1 MVSRIALTMATASQ
15 TISQTI
21 QELAAAA
28 GLSVADIASGTDF
41 NGAPTSKVQLKAA
54 NSATYSIETSEALSA
69 EMARRSEL
77 LGELQTYLNSLSKR
91 LQSPR
96 PDVFITLHGIPL
108 SLQQFSWPYHH
119 STSGA
124 DSFILHGLAQLA
136 DNGSPLHAK
145 IAASLTVTFA
155 EVLPALEQ
163 PFAEGVTFNAI
174 RKTLDLGQLELLKS
188 SNRQPV
194 PVSTR
199 YYSFRQ
205 KRFIFSETNEA
216 KRQEFLRC
224 KVFWLSARLGEGKS
238 AWIADPYDAQYLD
251 CSIDDLRVIARE
263 LASQGWLNLDD
274 SGEYAAAGEKLA
286 AQSSVFVQQMES
298 ALALLKP
305 KFNEEMRA
313 GHTNM

>member
-1 MVSRIALTMATASQ
+1 MPTASQ

-21 QELAAAA
+21 QELAAKA
-28 GLSVADIASGTDF
+28 GLSIADIASGTDF
-41 NGAPTSKVQLKAA
+41 NGAPTSKLQLKAA

-77 LGELQTYLNSLSKR
+77 LGELQTYLNSLAKR

-96 PDVFITLHGIPL
+96 PDVFLTLHGIPL

-124 DSFILHGLAQLA
+124 DSFILHGVAQLA

-205 KRFIFSETNEA
+205 KRFIFSETDTT
-216 KRQEFLRC
+216 KRKEFVRA
-224 KVFWLSARLGEGKS
+224 KVFWASARLGERKP

-251 CSIDDLRVIARE
+251 CSPDDLGSAARE
-263 LASQGWLNLDD
+263 LATEGWLSLDP
-274 SGEYAAAGEKLA
+274 SSEYAAASERLA
-286 AQSSVFVQQMES
+286 RQTDTFVTQMEAS
-298 ALALLKP
+298 LAQLKP

>member
-1 MVSRIALTMATASQ
+1 MPTSSL
-15 TISQTI
+15 TISEI
-21 QELAAAA
+21 VQEIAPKA
-28 GLSVADIASGTDF
+28 GLSVAAVESGTDF
-41 NGAPTSKVQLKAA
+41 NGAPTAKLQLKAVNA
-54 NSATYSIETSEALSA
+54 ATYSMQTSETLSSEIEKRPELRQ
-69 EMARRSEL
+69 EMQAF
-77 LGELQTYLNSLSKR
+77 LQSVAKR
-91 LQSPR
+91 LQEPR
-96 PDVFITLHGIPL
+96 PDVFLTLHGIPL

-124 DSFILHGLAQLA
+124 DSFIVHGIAQLA
-136 DNGSPLHAK
+136 ELASPLHAK

-274 SGEYAAAGEKLA
+274 SGEYAAAGEKLP
-286 AQSSVFVQQMES
+286 AQSSVFAQQMES